1 MGKDLNVVTYMDL
14 SRSRRKIC
22 IFAAI
27 FFTFLAHYNMEMIQN
42 TLKTIINWLSCQ
54 VDPLETRF
62 SYQFVICL
70 KPNKFYFFR
79 TWLDIWFINRFK
91 NRFFLKERKKER
103 EMTTMCNLM
112 KNKLYTWHDQLVHRN
127 RILPIRQR
135 RDASAVCDIILLFI
149 LKIYHSNVINRF
161 IMTEFRDDVCMLCNL
176 L

>member
-1 MGKDLNVVTYMDL
+1 MSLRIWTCLDQGEKFA
-14 SRSRRKIC
+14 
-22 IFAAI
+22 FAAI
-27 FFTFLAHYNMEMIQN
+27 FFTFLAHYIWKWSKMRI
-42 TLKTIINWLSCQ
+42 LKTIINWWSCQ

-70 KPNKFYFFR
+70 KPNKFFFR
-79 TWLDIWFINRFK
+79 TWLDIWFINRLK
-91 NRFFLKERKKER
+91 NRFKKKKKER
-103 EMTTMCNLM
+103 DDDMCNLM

-149 LKIYHSNVINRF
+149 IKIYYSNVINRF
-161 IMTEFRDDVCMLCNL
+161 IMTEFRDDVCMLYNL